1 MSSDTTTKLTTRDS
15 LIQGSIKTDSGTL
28 HWDFSEHTPITLH
41 GHLPFFA
48 QFMQT
53 GSLFSDW
60 VEDCPLTYSSNNAPK
75 VKDVLGTILLSV
87 LSGHSRYCH
96 SSALYGDEVAS
107 SFLGLSK
114 IVSHDSLSRGLK
126 KMDAE
131 KAEEWLH
138 THLLRKTQ
146 PLLQHAYVLDIDA
159 TVKTV
164 YGSQEGAEVG
174 YNPHKPGRPSYCY
187 HTYMIGTAR
196 LVIDVDVL
204 PGKQTAGCY
213 SHPGLWRILD
223 HLPPRLHPTF
233 VRGDIA
239 YGNEGTMHG
248 CEERGSN
255 FLFKI
260 RKSKLVKQLCLD
272 LSKAGTPWE
281 DAGNGW
287 QATETLLKLSG
298 WSHSRRVVLLRRP
311 KKKTSPIRALK
322 QPGLQNEFEFVE
334 EEAMPHY
341 DWSILVTSLDYDLR
355 TIGQLYRDRGD
366 CENVFDELKNQWGW
380 GGFTTHSLKPTRI
393 MAGIIALVF
402 NWWNIFCRLADP
414 SEHKEAITSRPLLQ
428 NVIGCLTKSGGKRL
442 LHLSMNGKHARETG
456 LIFEKIST
464 FLTAV
469 STATQLKPEEK
480 WTYVLKK
487 AFQNF
492 LKDAHLLPV
501 SDGTQLLLV

>member
-1 MSSDTTTKLTTRDS
+1 MSSDTTMKLKACDP

-48 QFMQT
+48 QFMQS
-53 GSLFSDW
+53 GNLFSDW
-60 VEDCPLTYSSNNAPK
+60 VEDCPLAYSSNNAPK

-96 SSALYGDEVAS
+96 SSALYGDEVAPGL
-107 SFLGLSK
+107 LGLSK

-126 KMDAE
+126 KMDADR
-131 KAEEWLH
+131 AEEWLH
-138 THLLRKTQ
+138 AHLLHKTE

-187 HTYMIGTAR
+187 HTYMIGAAR
-196 LVIDVDVL
+196 LVMDVDVL

-223 HLPPRLHPTF
+223 RLPPRLHPTF

-248 CEERGSN
+248 CEERGTD

-287 QATETLLKLSG
+287 QATETQLKLSG
-298 WSHSRRVVLLRRP
+298 WSRSRRVVLLRRP
-311 KKKTSPIRALK
+311 KKKPPAIRALP

-334 EEAMPHY
+334 EEALPHY

-380 GGFTTHSLKPTRI
+380 GGFTTHSLTPTRI

-428 NVIGCLTKSGGKRL
+428 NVIGCLAKSGGKRL
-442 LHLSMNGKHARETG
+442 LHLSMSGKHARETG
-456 LIFEKIST
+456 LIFEKISA
-464 FLTAV
+464 FLTTV
-469 STATQLKPEEK
+469 STAPQLNPEEK
-480 WTYVLKK
+480 WTCVLKK

-492 LKDAHLLPV
+492 LKDTHLLPI
-501 SDGTQLLLV
+501 SDGPQLLLV

>member
-1 MSSDTTTKLTTRDS
+1 MSSDTTMKPTTRDP

-48 QFMQT
+48 QFMQVGT
-53 GSLFSDW
+53 LFSDW
-60 VEDCPLTYSSNNAPK
+60 VEDCPLAYSSNNAPK

-107 SFLGLSK
+107 GLLGLSK

-126 KMDAE
+126 KMDAD

-138 THLLRKTQ
+138 AHLLRKTE
-146 PLLQHAYVLDIDA
+146 PLLQQAYVLDIDA

-196 LVIDVDVL
+196 LVMDVDVL

-223 HLPPRLHPTF
+223 HLPPRFHPTF

-248 CEERGSN
+248 CEERN
-255 FLFKI
+255 ADFLFKI

-272 LSKAGTPWE
+272 LSKAGTPWK

-287 QATETLLKLSG
+287 QATETQLKLSG
-298 WSHSRRVVLLRRP
+298 WSRSRRVVLLRRP
-311 KKKTSPIRALK
+311 KKKTPAILALP

-334 EEAMPHY
+334 EEALPHY

-380 GGFTTHSLKPTRI
+380 GGFTTHLLKPTRI

-428 NVIGCLTKSGGKRL
+428 NVIGCLAKSGGKRL
-442 LHLSMNGKHARETG
+442 LHLSMNGKYARETG
-456 LIFEKIST
+456 LIFDKISA
-464 FLTAV
+464 FLTTV
-469 STATQLKPEEK
+469 STAPQLKPEEK
-480 WTYVLKK
+480 WTCVLKK

-492 LKDAHLLPV
+492 LKDTPLLPV
-501 SDGTQLLLV
+501 SDRTQLLLV

>member
-1 MSSDTTTKLTTRDS
+1 MSSDTTTKPTTRDS

-60 VEDCPLTYSSNNAPK
+60 VGDCPLTYSSNNAPK

-107 SFLGLSK
+107 SLLGLSK

-138 THLLRKTQ
+138 THLLRKTE

-196 LVIDVDVL
+196 LVMDVDVL

-248 CEERGSN
+248 CEERGTD

-298 WSHSRRVVLLRRP
+298 WSRSRRVVLLRRP

-355 TIGQLYRDRGD
+355 TIGKLYRDRGD

-380 GGFTTHSLKPTRI
+380 GGFTTQSLKPTRI

-428 NVIGCLTKSGGKRL
+428 NVIGCLAKSGGKRL
-442 LHLSMNGKHARETG
+442 LHLSMSGKHARETG

-464 FLTAV
+464 FLTTV
-469 STATQLKPEEK
+469 STAPQLKPEEK

-492 LKDAHLLPV
+492 LKDTHLLPV

>member
-1 MSSDTTTKLTTRDS
+1 MSSDTTTKPTTRDS

-60 VEDCPLTYSSNNAPK
+60 VGDCPLTYSSNNAPK

-107 SFLGLSK
+107 SLLGLSK

-138 THLLRKTQ
+138 THLLRKTE

-196 LVIDVDVL
+196 LVMDVDVL

-248 CEERGSN
+248 CEERGTD

-298 WSHSRRVVLLRRP
+298 WSRSRRVVLLRRP

-355 TIGQLYRDRGD
+355 TIGKLYRDRGD

-380 GGFTTHSLKPTRI
+380 GGFTTQSLKPTRI

-402 NWWNIFCRLADP
+402 NWRNIFCRLADP

-428 NVIGCLTKSGGKRL
+428 NVIGCLAKSGGKRL
-442 LHLSMNGKHARETG
+442 LHLSMSGKHARETG

-464 FLTAV
+464 FLTTV
-469 STATQLKPEEK
+469 STAPQLKPEEK

-492 LKDAHLLPV
+492 LKDTHLLPV